1 MEKNPFLEKDEDDE
15 EEKEEPYVVPKPFK
29 QETLTEAQKR
39 RNLKGIKT
47 VQEDLKKIVPLRV
60 L

>member
-1 MEKNPFLEKDEDDE
+1 MEKNPFLEENHE
-15 EEKEEPYVVPKPFK
+15 EEKEDYVVHKPFK
-29 QETLTEAQKR
+29 KEELTEAQKR